1 MAWPFYTSK
10 RQLTKRIPL
19 ILKLSLIASQTPFSL
34 TPQCSWID
42 EISSLKSQSKTEEE
56 KNYWETS
63 FLLQSDEQKIT
74 LNMTISV
81 IWPPSVC
88 SPTGSHLAA
97 EQSESPGEI
106 SNLSQSSLRMESHQ
120 AYCRVTTRPR
130 FTFLYSGHLSVL
142 AIFLGS
148 QSNQST
154 NQRPLNS
161 QKKEATPSNCPSKQQ
176 KTWWHFHFERRT
188 KNDTEGFSFPFNWLW
203 QEFH

>member
-42 EISSLKSQSKTEEE
+42 EISSLKSQSKTEELRSEE

-74 LNMTISV
+74 LNITISV

-154 NQRPLNS
+154 N
-161 QKKEATPSNCPSKQQ
+161 
-176 KTWWHFHFERRT
+176 
-188 KNDTEGFSFPFNWLW
+188 
-203 QEFH
+203 